1 MRFDVVLA
9 LYLRCSFRQ
18 SGQCEGL
25 YTVERATR
33 LALTLFLLILP
44 MYGNVAKAQSVN
56 GDIPYAVYD
65 REERTLTFYC
75 TKEKPEG
82 SYGLE
87 HYADDYGNMLP
98 QWTNN
103 YIETII
109 FDKSF
114 SSARPTDCSYLSSFY
129 IDKINRKSQ
138 SSPFLLF
145 YPFNTTAFLPSRPYP
160 NSYNI

>member
-1 MRFDVVLA
+1 MGKFYDS
-9 LYLRCSFRQ
+9 LRC
-18 SGQCEGL
+18 
-25 YTVERATR
+25 R
-33 LALTLFLLILP
+33 LASFLTLFLLILP

-65 REERTLTFYC
+65 WGKSTLTFYC

-87 HYADDYGNMLP
+87 HYADDNGNMLT
-98 QWTNN
+98 QWTDK

-114 SSARPTDCSYLSSFY
+114 SSARPTDCSYWFCSN
-129 IDKINRKSQ
+129 K
-138 SSPFLLF
+138 
-145 YPFNTTAFLPSRPYP
+145 
-160 NSYNI
+160 NSYDSKLQNIVGFDFT